1 MKGCLFLQVIDF
13 RGKSLKT
20 IFIISVNFA
29 MELSDLKEQFML
41 GGKRFQYKE
50 ASLT

>member
-1 MKGCLFLQVIDF
+1 MKGCLFLQAIDF

-41 GGKRFQYKE
+41 AREKDFSIRRH
-50 ASLT
+50 L